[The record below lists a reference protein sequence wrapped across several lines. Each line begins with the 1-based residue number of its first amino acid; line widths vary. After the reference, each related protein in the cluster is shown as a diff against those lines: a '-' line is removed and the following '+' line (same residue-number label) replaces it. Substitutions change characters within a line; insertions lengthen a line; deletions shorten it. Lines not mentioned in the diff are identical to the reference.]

1 MSEMQLTCRHWWM
14 VEKPDP
20 AHRTLYATCRYC
32 GLEREFAKE
41 GDSKNRFGQKS
52 MRAGQIKGGLAKA
65 AMEKAKK
72 A

>member
-1 MSEMQLTCRHWWM
+1 MMGTCH
-14 VEKPDP
+14 
-20 AHRTLYATCRYC
+20 LC
-32 GLEREFAKE
+32 GLEREFPKE

-65 AMEKAKK
+65 AMERAKK